1 MSNWMLVK
9 VTTQQPLSILF
20 LTQFMVWLW
29 QQRISLQTL
38 VTNMNIKD
46 WKSNRIEPLDQREGY
61 VTSGMYKNLNPF
73 LADIFNTKSK
83 KATSFICPDDDL
95 LKNRKFDVLHHCVI
109 LVHALNFEV
118 LQDAYFWSCFFAF
131 CIRTSNEVFQKRK
144 PQSRRFKLL
153 CPPL

>member
-1 MSNWMLVK
+1 MLVK

-118 LQDAYFWSCFFAF
+118 LQDAHYCISIANRLRAILSASIIFPLFTSWIVPLAF
-131 CIRTSNEVFQKRK
+131 ESTLF
-144 PQSRRFKLL
+144 
-153 CPPL
+153 